1 MGFVVFSVRKSIYD
15 GHLRAGPVHD
25 IKTHSAAAKTR
36 SCNQNIWS
44 DGNTVTESDSILY
57 TRRNHKHQNLPFI
70 SEKPY
75 PQKFA
80 SPMPAKTTTKLAPS
94 RPCFN

>member
-25 IKTHSAAAKTR
+25 IKTHSTAAKTC

-44 DGNTVTESDSILY
+44 DGNTVTESDEIFLY
-57 TRRNHKHQNLPFI
+57 KT
-70 SEKPY
+70 KP
-75 PQKFA
+75 QTSKFT
-80 SPMPAKTTTKLAPS
+80 SKFTFYL
-94 RPCFN
+94 